1 MQYTWPM
8 ALLMR
13 PGTTLL
19 LAGIL
24 SFLVSRYID
33 IVPVI
38 GSMLAAMLFL
48 FSIFAVIGGIW
59 LVVAERRT
67 ARA

>member
-1 MQYTWPM
+1 M

-33 IVPVI
+33 IVPLI
-38 GSMLAAMLFL
+38 GSMLAVMLFL

>member
-1 MQYTWPM
+1 M

-33 IVPVI
+33 IVPLI
-38 GSMLAAMLFL
+38 GSMLAVMLFL
-48 FSIFAVIGGIW
+48 FSVFAMIGGVW